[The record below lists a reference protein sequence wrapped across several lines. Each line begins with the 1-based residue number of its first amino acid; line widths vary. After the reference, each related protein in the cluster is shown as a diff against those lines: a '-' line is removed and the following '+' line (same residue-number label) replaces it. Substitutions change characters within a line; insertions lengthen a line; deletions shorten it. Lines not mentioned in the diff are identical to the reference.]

1 MPDAHAFVP
10 VRCRH
15 SLALSLLLLAACT
28 TRQGL
33 PFDEVFPDP
42 GVLVTTNDPASV
54 RAKLDGV
61 QLPET
66 RAHHDR
72 LLALLRGRDRLTA
85 AHLVLLTQAVATP
98 NRSVVVADGKR
109 VWRYGARGQGEFA
122 PVIDQLLVEGID
134 KVTDVDRRW
143 LGELLGV
150 SQSDATLRRYA
161 DRFLPQVDDGSPQA
175 LGEILDGMPGS
186 PAAIPFL
193 VGYLAPKGGLDGER
207 GWSAFARMQF
217 DDQRTAVL
225 DAVLARQAAIDGE
238 RMVAVM
244 KAFSFDSGRERAFAQ
259 LAVKTQPLPVGA
271 AKEAVATF
279 SFDSGRDAAF
289 AALGKQAGV
298 RLNDGHLT
306 EFVQMCAFDSGK
318 LQCVKSLKPRL
329 DGAPDAAAAKALLAA
344 FSFDSDRQGAVA
356 VMRERWSRLTAGER
370 EALLATFSFDSNREA
385 AARLLR

>member
-1 MPDAHAFVP
+1 MPEAHACVP
-10 VRCRH
+10 VRRCYT
-15 SLALSLLLLAACT
+15 LTLSLLLVACT
-28 TRQGL
+28 ARQGP

-42 GVLVTTNDPASV
+42 GVLVTTNDPASL
-54 RAKLDGV
+54 RKKLDTV

-72 LLALLRGRDRLTA
+72 LLALLHGRDHITA
-85 AHLVLLTQAVATP
+85 AHLVLLTHAVATP
-98 NRSVVVADGKR
+98 DRIIVGNGNR

-122 PVIDQLLVEGID
+122 PVIEQLLGEGID

-161 DRFLPQVDDGSPQA
+161 DRFLAQVDDGSPQA
-175 LGEILDGMPGS
+175 LGEILEGMPGS

-207 GWSAFARMQF
+207 GWSAFARMEF
-217 DDQRTAVL
+217 DEQRTAVL

-244 KAFSFDSGRERAFAQ
+244 KAFSFDSGREIAFAQ
-259 LAVKTQPLPVGA
+259 LAAKTQPLPVGA
-271 AKEAVATF
+271 AKEALATF
-279 SFDSGRDAAF
+279 SFDSGRNAAF

-298 RLNDGHLT
+298 HLTDGHLV
-306 EFVQMCAFDSGK
+306 EFVQLCAFDSGK
-318 LQCVKSLKPRL
+318 LQCLKSLAPRL

-344 FSFDSDRQGAVA
+344 FSFDSDRKSAVE
-356 VMRERWSRLTAGER
+356 VMREHWSPLPAGER
-370 EALLATFSFDSNREA
+370 EALLATFSFESNREA
-385 AARLLR
+385 AAQLLR